1 MRLILRRNKLWWTV
15 SIRHEDVLENFLWTL
30 CGPKSPEENLASRN
44 RYYTSTNILAYFQA
58 KWRLYVYYPSN
69 IIRSVRNETY
79 VISLLSKTDVDFY
92 SNFITTTLFS
102 SLETAPTLSPNL
114 IPPLEEDCDRIGR
127 KVWQLEKYHR
137 ILPRFLVKRF
147 KPIAHERKY
156 LMDNKRIDHDYN
168 DDELNQWL
176 DESLICSPTD
186 WLFKMTHFVSVWPI
200 NVCLVKGL
208 WLAAANRMV
217 TWVTSKLT
225 GCFADWLTMWPTDWV
240 IYLPTNW
247 LTVWRTD

>member
-1 MRLILRRNKLWWTV
+1 MMNSFHSARGCARKFFVDIMW
-15 SIRHEDVLENFLWTL
+15 
-30 CGPKSPEENLASRN
+30 PKSPEENLASRN
-44 RYYTSTNILAYFQA
+44 RYCTSINILAYFQA
-58 KWRLYVYYPSN
+58 KWRLCAYYPSN
-69 IIRSVRNETY
+69 IIRSVWNETY
-79 VISLLSKTDVDFY
+79 VIRLLSKTGVDFY

-114 IPPLEEDCDRIGR
+114 IPPLEEDCNRIGR

-225 GCFADWLTMWPTDWV
+225 SCFADWLTMWPTDWV